1 MEAQPLALIVAAQ
14 VFSAGTALSP
24 IGTGGI
30 TLLELGLLW
39 WAMFTEYLARRPG
52 RRKRAFWL
60 HLIGWIVA
68 IGLLIGPYTPSLLK
82 AQDILQALALL
93 ALITWLW
100 RHGIANAQLGFE
112 YYRVSTSF
120 KIGFGMV
127 LGALLIATAVPLFS
141 ALRSALPAALPIF
154 FLSGLVALSLTRLGV
169 LRSARHAPG
178 SHADPTRP
186 WLLALTIL
194 SAGLI
199 VLVVIVESIFSF
211 SDMEAIVTA
220 LNPLWNAI
228 GTVVYWLLYGI
239 VFLLSP
245 IFYLA
250 SFIISALRGSSQP
263 PKVHISSPISAHAMQ
278 SHSQTLIA
286 QAAGVSRWVLLA
298 LALLVIAIVVV
309 ATVRRWFMGSHDEG
323 VEEIREG
330 LDARSLLMRRLR
342 EWFSRRRQQ
351 AEPGIILES
360 LDPMSARAHY
370 RELLQ
375 KITLTDELLT
385 RRQSETPD
393 EYERRLNASLRGPT
407 QTTQG
412 ASDTLSPP
420 PSTMLDLLTHA
431 YEEERY
437 GGKATSAA
445 RQARWQDWIPQLLQ
459 RLTDKKK

>member
-1 MEAQPLALIVAAQ
+1 VLALIVITQ

-24 IGTGGI
+24 IGVGGI
-30 TLLELGLLW
+30 ILLEVALLW
-39 WAMFTEYLARRPG
+39 YALFTEYLARRAG
-52 RRKRAFWL
+52 RRQRAFWL

-68 IGLLIGPYTPSLLK
+68 IALLIGPYAPSLLK
-82 AQDILQALALL
+82 AQDILQALILL

-100 RHGIANAQLGFE
+100 RHGIANAQIGFE
-112 YYRVSTSF
+112 YNRISLSF

-141 ALRSALPAALPIF
+141 ALRSTLPAALPIF

-169 LRSARHAPG
+169 LRAARSTPG
-178 SHADPTRP
+178 SHADPTRS

-245 IFYLA
+245 IFYLV
-250 SFIISALRGSSQP
+250 SFIFSVLHGSSQP
-263 PKVHISSPISAHAMQ
+263 PKVHISSPISAKIQ
-278 SHSQTLIA
+278 SNHSQALIA
-286 QAAGVSRWVLLA
+286 QAAGIGRWVLLA
-298 LALLVIAIVVV
+298 LALFVIALLVV
-309 ATVRRWFMGSHDEG
+309 ATVRRWFMRSHDEG
-323 VEEIREG
+323 IEEVREG

-342 EWFSRRRQQ
+342 EWLSRRRRQ
-351 AEPGIILES
+351 AEPGITLEP
-360 LDPMSARAHY
+360 LDPMSARARY

-375 KITLTDELLT
+375 KITLADELLT

-393 EYERRLNASLRGPT
+393 EYKGRLNAALRGQP
-407 QTTQG
+407 QTTQESG
-412 ASDTLSPP
+412 DAVSPI

-437 GGKATSAA
+437 GGKPTSAA
-445 RQARWQDWIPQLLQ
+445 RQAHWQDWMPQLLQ
-459 RLTDKKK
+459 RLTGKKK